1 MYGKKESQT
10 GVRMNEY
17 SSNNFSAEDIQRYH
31 QGLMTPEQRNAL
43 EKAALDD
50 PFLADALE
58 GYNYTTTPAEDIIYL
73 KDKLNQKTATGK
85 VVPISKKEHTTSWL
99 RIAALFLVLAGAGW
113 GVYQLSLNNKQ
124 DLSLN
129 APVQKQETVKQEKP
143 ATSNIVAD
151 TSTGIANAGTT
162 FSDGRAASKKPV
174 AEKTGEK
181 NETNISNSLPT
192 TNSDAAAASPQTVTE
207 ATPDAL
213 RRRARGI
220 EVNDQMQAN
229 VFTGKVIDA
238 NGNPLR
244 NVSIVAQNNKDAT
257 LSDSDGNF
265 SLRANDSVVT
275 ATASA
280 VGYEQNRLF
289 LNVPAQN
296 TFVLQQSENGLQEVV
311 VKGVGVQRKKDTSN
325 EPEPVGGWK
334 KFEEYLKT
342 NIRVPEFISTAK
354 TSIVVPVFFDIDKNG
369 RPQNIQAQ
377 NTLCTE
383 CNVEAIRILKEGP
396 LWEVKKNKK
405 GKVSISF

>member
-1 MYGKKESQT
+1 M
-10 GVRMNEY
+10 
-17 SSNNFSAEDIQRYH
+17 
-31 QGLMTPEQRNAL
+31 
-43 EKAALDD
+43 
-50 PFLADALE
+50 
-58 GYNYTTTPAEDIIYL
+58 
-73 KDKLNQKTATGK
+73 
-85 VVPISKKEHTTSWL
+85 
-99 RIAALFLVLAGAGW
+99 
-113 GVYQLSLNNKQ
+113 
-124 DLSLN
+124 
-129 APVQKQETVKQEKP
+129 
-143 ATSNIVAD
+143 
-151 TSTGIANAGTT
+151 
-162 FSDGRAASKKPV
+162 
-174 AEKTGEK
+174 
-181 NETNISNSLPT
+181 
-192 TNSDAAAASPQTVTE
+192 
-207 ATPDAL
+207 
-213 RRRARGI
+213 
-220 EVNDQMQAN
+220 NDQMQAN